1 MLSIFSALDP
11 DERLPRELLR
21 EGKRHRYF
29 SVKWMEVA
37 AYLYIPL
44 LIILVIALASAN
56 IPLLIGFGVAG
67 VLLVGFFVY
76 AMIGEWR

>member
-11 DERLPRELLR
+11 NERLPRELVR

-37 AYLYIPL
+37 AFLYIPAV
-44 LIILVIALASAN
+44 IVVVIALASAN
-56 IPLLIGFGVAG
+56 IPLLIGFGIAG
-67 VLLVGFFVY
+67 LLLVGFFVY
-76 AMIGEWR
+76 AIIGEWR

>member
-11 DERLPRELLR
+11 DERLPRELVR

-37 AYLYIPL
+37 AFLYIPAV
-44 LIILVIALASAN
+44 IVVIIALASAN
-56 IPLLIGFGVAG
+56 IPLLIGFGIAG

-76 AMIGEWR
+76 AIIGEWR